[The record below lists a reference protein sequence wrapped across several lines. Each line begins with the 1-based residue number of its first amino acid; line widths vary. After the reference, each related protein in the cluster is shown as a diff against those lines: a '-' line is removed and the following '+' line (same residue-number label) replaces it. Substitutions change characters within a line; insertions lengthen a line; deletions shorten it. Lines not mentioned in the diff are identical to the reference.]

1 MQRIKDFFKKKLIDP
16 IISLLKQGITPEK
29 VALCIALGV
38 MLGVFPVIGST
49 MILCTIASLS
59 LKLNLPLI
67 QLVSYLVYPLQIL
80 FLIPF
85 IRIGEKVLNVE
96 PFPIS
101 IEALYNMIKTDIVQ
115 TIITFWD
122 ATMHGIF
129 AWSLFAPFVIAAIY
143 FISLPIL
150 KRMPIPREE
159 VSV

>member
-1 MQRIKDFFKKKLIDP
+1 
-16 IISLLKQGITPEK
+16 
-29 VALCIALGV
+29 
-38 MLGVFPVIGST
+38 